1 MVREATP
8 MNEKSRPPRQRGAG
22 PVATPPVRRRPRG
35 GTPVWRPMR
44 RFLGYAVLIGF
55 ALVFIYPFLL
65 SAFTVFKTL
74 PDIAANPVS
83 PLPSGDHGWTL
94 EGLRGLDR
102 GSVRI
107 PLWLTNSVVVTV
119 TVVIGRLILCS
130 LAGYALARMRFFGRT
145 IVFGLV
151 VSVLAVPAIVL
162 AIPRFIVMKELGI
175 LNSYAGLIVPLMFD
189 AFGIFLMKQFFEQ
202 LPGELEEAAAIDGAT
217 TFQVFWKVMLP
228 IAAPGL
234 IALTILSTQG
244 AWNEFLHPLI
254 AAPGNPDL
262 RTLPVG
268 LALLRGAFGEA
279 QPWNTILA
287 GALITT
293 IPMAI
298 IFFTFQR
305 YFVQGVAAS
314 AVKD

>member
-1 MVREATP
+1 MAVDVRPRERTTP
-8 MNEKSRPPRQRGAG
+8 AAG
-22 PVATPPVRRRPRG
+22 RRPADS
-35 GTPVWRPMR
+35 PVWRSIR
-44 RFLGYAVLIGF
+44 RIVGYGFLIGF
-55 ALVFIYPFLL
+55 ALVFIFPFVL
-65 SAFTVFKTL
+65 SAVTAFKTL
-74 PDIAANPVS
+74 PDIAQNPVT
-83 PLPSGDHGWTL
+83 PWADPRYGWTL
-94 EGLRGLDR
+94 EGIQGLQR
-102 GSVRI
+102 GSIRL
-107 PLWLTNSVVVTV
+107 PRWLLNSVVVTV
-119 TVVIGRLILCS
+119 AVVIGRLVLCS
-130 LAGYALARMRFFGRT
+130 LAGYALARMRFLGRSL
-145 IVFGLV
+145 VFGLV
-151 VSVLAVPAIVL
+151 IAVQAIPPIVL

-175 LNSYAGLIVPLMFD
+175 LNSYAGLILPLVFD

-202 LPGELEEAAAIDGAT
+202 LPAELEEAAAIDGASA
-217 TFQVFWKVMLP
+217 FQIFYRVMLP
-228 IAAPGL
+228 VAAPGL
-234 IALTILSTQG
+234 IALTILTTQG

-254 AAPGNPDL
+254 AAPADPDL

-279 QPWNTILA
+279 NPWNTILA

>member
-1 MVREATP
+1 MVRELTTP
-8 MNEKSRPPRQRGAG
+8 RVPRPR
-22 PVATPPVRRRPRG
+22 PVPASWVPRRRRG
-35 GTPVWRPMR
+35 GTPVWRPIR

-65 SAFTVFKTL
+65 SALTVFKAL
-74 PDIAANPVS
+74 PDIASNPVN
-83 PLPSGDHGWTL
+83 PLPDPRYGWTL
-94 EGLRGLDR
+94 EGIRGLQR

-107 PLWLTNSVVVTV
+107 PRWFTNSVVVTV
-119 TVVIGRLILCS
+119 TVVLGRLILCS
-130 LAGYALARMRFFGRT
+130 LAGYALARLRFVGRT
-145 IVFGLV
+145 LVFSLV
-151 VSVLAVPAIVL
+151 VAVLAVPAIVL
-162 AIPRFIVMKELGI
+162 AIPRFIVMKEMGI
-175 LNSYAGLIVPLMFD
+175 LNTYAGLILPLMFD

-202 LPGELEEAAAIDGAT
+202 LPPELEEAAAIDGAT
-217 TFQVFWKVMLP
+217 TFQVFWRVMLP

-244 AWNEFLHPLI
+244 SWNEFLHPLI
-254 AAPGNPDL
+254 AAPTNPDL

-268 LALLRGAFGEA
+268 LALLRGAFGQG